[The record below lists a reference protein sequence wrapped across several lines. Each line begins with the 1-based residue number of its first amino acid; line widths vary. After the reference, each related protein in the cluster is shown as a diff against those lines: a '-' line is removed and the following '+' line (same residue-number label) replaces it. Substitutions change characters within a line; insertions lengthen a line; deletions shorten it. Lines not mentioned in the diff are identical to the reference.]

1 MKYLNHIKES
11 FSEEDPHKQYLALS
25 VKVIEMI
32 KKHNDIVE
40 EAEDIFYEVL
50 DIIGHDVVPCY
61 KVDVNEFHS
70 PEWES
75 RFGDNIE
82 YINEEWRLSEY
93 YVELDDASGKEV
105 ETMIVYQ
112 PACDSNNW
120 VPAKL
125 DERLMQAIKSLEE
138 RYSSIG
144 CVLEYET
151 STLNMKGGEKGIWT
165 ISVAVPTKTDFSEI
179 LKSAVPKKVIKD
191 FEQFCAE
198 HNINTKGRQELA
210 RMLRKV

>member
-25 VKVIEMI
+25 AGTIEMI
-32 KKHNDIVE
+32 KKQNDIVE

-61 KVDVNEFHS
+61 KVDGNEFHS

-82 YINEEWRLSEY
+82 YINEEWLYEY
-93 YVELDDASGKEV
+93 YAELDGASGKEV

-112 PACDSNNW
+112 PA
-120 VPAKL
+120 
-125 DERLMQAIKSLEE
+125 
-138 RYSSIG
+138 
-144 CVLEYET
+144 
-151 STLNMKGGEKGIWT
+151 
-165 ISVAVPTKTDFSEI
+165 
-179 LKSAVPKKVIKD
+179 
-191 FEQFCAE
+191 
-198 HNINTKGRQELA
+198 
-210 RMLRKV
+210 